1 MPDGSDEP
9 RQPGEV
15 SVKGS
20 AVSPPERSRRMW
32 ALGVLLLASSI
43 ALPAT
48 TLKVPFLPLT
58 AAWKARA
65 IAALVVAGEIAFWVA
80 ALVPGRETVRR
91 YRRFFDPRNW
101 LGEKRR

>member
-1 MPDGSDEP
+1 
-9 RQPGEV
+9 
-15 SVKGS
+15 
-20 AVSPPERSRRMW
+20 MW

-48 TLKVPFLPLT
+48 MLIVPLLLLT

-65 IAALVVAGEIAFWVA
+65 IAALVVAGEIAFWVI
-80 ALVPGRETVRR
+80 ALVLGRETVRR

-101 LGEKRR
+101 LGEKQR